1 MDARYVRGKLTRRQ
15 LLAIRREAHEQYL
28 RRRHGPWWSLSIEG
42 DEAVV
47 RCGPT
52 HILTVRFP
60 AGELFERDALSRHGF

>member
-52 HILTVRFP
+52 DILTVRFP
-60 AGELFERDALSRHGF
+60 AGVLFERDALSRHGF